1 VDENETVTTIP
12 PVEFPRGRFPGKLDD
27 KGRLKL
33 PADFQKF
40 FNGLAETKLFLTSLD
55 RSIAQLYPIAEWR
68 KNELFFENFK
78 DAPVA
83 ARIISFNANDLGA
96 DVEMDGQGRITVHP
110 DLRREL
116 GMEATDLHLI
126 AAKGHI
132 DIYTNARYQAMKN
145 QAGADESSVHLDTLK
160 MAGFR

>member
-1 VDENETVTTIP
+1 MDENETVTTIP

-68 KNELFFENFK
+68 KNELFFENLCLSSHEYICHFLFRLH
-78 DAPVA
+78 P
-83 ARIISFNANDLGA
+83 
-96 DVEMDGQGRITVHP
+96 MDG
-110 DLRREL
+110 
-116 GMEATDLHLI
+116 
-126 AAKGHI
+126 
-132 DIYTNARYQAMKN
+132 
-145 QAGADESSVHLDTLK
+145 
-160 MAGFR
+160 F